1 MLNKN
6 EVEKILK
13 IKGETRGAVFH
24 TDARYILDKKGNQG
38 LEELRKKLKVL
49 GQQDIYSKEIKSTG
63 WYPLGLRVISLLL
76 IKETFDW
83 NEKEIFNMGMS
94 APKHSFIVKT
104 LLRYFISIEKTFE
117 ESAKYWEKHYTVSKL
132 EAPEINLKEKRL
144 VLRLVDFKIHPILCV
159 YFRGYFKSIASLVVK
174 TDKMTIKETK
184 CPFDGDSYHEFV
196 IKWK

>member
-6 EVEKILK
+6 KVEEILK
-13 IKGETRGAVFH
+13 IKGKTRGAVFH
-24 TDARYILDKKGNQG
+24 TDARYVLDKKGDQG

-49 GQQDIYSKEIKSTG
+49 GQQDIYSEEIKSTG

-76 IKETFDW
+76 IKETFNWD
-83 NEKEIFNMGMS
+83 EKEIFNMGMS

-117 ESAKYWEKHYTVSKL
+117 ESAKYWEKHYTISKL
-132 EAPEINLKEKRL
+132 EAPEINVKEKRL
-144 VLRLVDFKIHPILCV
+144 VLRLVDFKIHPILCI
-159 YFRGYFKSIASLVVK
+159 YFKGYFKSIASLVVK

-184 CPFDGDSYHEFV
+184 CSFDGDPYHEFV
-196 IKWK
+196 IEWE